1 MNDIDRADHILPEI
15 EDRLNTALR
24 HLRVGDEQSE
34 MEQRFLNYWIG
45 LEFIFATPKSGDSTF
60 LRVMEKFPKIKALYY
75 LKRNVADLDSRLRE
89 KGLIGAT
96 DSFGNMTE
104 PQMDTAF
111 NAATDILL
119 KYRISNMKSH
129 LHDHEKVK
137 KYLDKHTKN
146 LVWHLSRIYHLRNEL
161 VHEAAIRQNIE
172 GVTNNL
178 RSYLVFMLNLLL
190 DYCKLQLQNPQ
201 GEGVTMD
208 NFFWYYELL
217 WLKYTPEY
225 QKDGFLSL
233 DVPEELV
240 K

>member
-1 MNDIDRADHILPEI
+1 M
-15 EDRLNTALR
+15 
-24 HLRVGDEQSE
+24 
-34 MEQRFLNYWIG
+34 
-45 LEFIFATPKSGDSTF
+45 
-60 LRVMEKFPKIKALYY
+60 
-75 LKRNVADLDSRLRE
+75 
-89 KGLIGAT
+89 
-96 DSFGNMTE
+96 
-104 PQMDTAF
+104 
-111 NAATDILL
+111 
-119 KYRISNMKSH
+119 
-129 LHDHEKVK
+129 
-137 KYLDKHTKN
+137 
-146 LVWHLSRIYHLRNEL
+146 
-161 VHEAAIRQNIE
+161 HEAAIRQNIE